1 MGLILVGLRAVTT
14 PLRAATNETETSGK
28 LGKIHVLIAG
38 RNLGSCGPQEV
49 VTVGFCWAEN
59 WELVAGRNKSV
70 AGRNKSVAGR
80 NELSQSRFCVELKL
94 HSVLRAAMG
103 LIAGRNGVLKM
114 LFCV

>member
-1 MGLILVGLRAVTT
+1 MGLILVGLRAVTI

-38 RNLGSCGPQEV
+38 HNLGSCGPQEV

-59 WELVAGRNKSV
+59 WELVAGRN
-70 AGRNKSVAGR
+70 
-80 NELSQSRFCVELKL
+80 ELSQSRFCVELKF
-94 HSVLRAAMG
+94 HSVLRAVMG
-103 LIAGRNGVLKM
+103 PIAGRNGVLKM